1 MTLSHG
7 VLYISI
13 SLLAY
18 CYLFYPL
25 IVFFLARLF
34 PRPVRKGDETPMVT
48 ILIPAHNEAKF
59 IRRKIENT
67 LALDYPA
74 GRMEALLISDGSDDG
89 TEKIA
94 ASCAG
99 PGITVIAYPER
110 RGKLKALLAALP
122 RAGGGILVFSDASG
136 MLRPDAIREMVSN
149 FADSRVGC
157 VCGYYR
163 SPALARRGE
172 DGELVYWDYE
182 FAIKRAESRFSTL
195 LGATGA
201 MYAVRREAFIQPDP
215 DTINDDFVIPA
226 LVTLNGFR
234 TVLEERAVVDDR
246 DPRMGDFKRRVR
258 VAAGN
263 WQQLFSLPALL
274 SLRRPIVCWQFVSHK
289 LLRMVS
295 PLLMIVALASVIAV
309 SPWLAAALGA
319 FMTLAAVP
327 WKRGALGAVRA
338 AGKKFMEANAAG
350 LFGMALFFVRP
361 NALKWD

>member
-1 MTLSHG
+1 MTFLHW
-7 VLYISI
+7 VLMISAGLI
-13 SLLAY
+13 IY
-18 CYLFYPL
+18 CYFIYPCV
-25 IVFFLARLF
+25 VFLLARLF

-48 ILIPAHNEAKF
+48 VLIPAHNEAMI

-67 LALDYPA
+67 LALDYPP

-94 ASCAG
+94 ASRAG
-99 PGITVIAYPER
+99 PGVTVIAFPER

-122 RAGGGILVFSDASG
+122 RARGDIFVFSDASG
-136 MLRPDAIREMVSN
+136 MLRPDALREMVSN
-149 FADSRVGC
+149 FADPRVGC

-172 DGELVYWDYE
+172 EGELVYWDYE

-201 MYAVRREAFIQPDP
+201 MYAVRRAAFTPPDP

-234 TVLEERAVVDDR
+234 TVLEERAVVDDC

-263 WQQLFSLPALL
+263 WQQAFSLPGLL
-274 SLRRPIVCWQFVSHK
+274 SLRKPLVCWQFVSHK
-289 LLRMVS
+289 LLRMAS
-295 PLLMIVALASVIAV
+295 PLLMIVALASMVAV
-309 SPWLAAALGA
+309 SPRLAAALA
-319 FMTLAAVP
+319 ALMALAIVP
-327 WKRGALGAVRA
+327 WRRGGLSAVRA
-338 AGKKFMEANAAG
+338 AGRKFIEANAAG
-350 LFGMALFFVRP
+350 LCGMALFFIRP
-361 NALKWD
+361 GALKWN